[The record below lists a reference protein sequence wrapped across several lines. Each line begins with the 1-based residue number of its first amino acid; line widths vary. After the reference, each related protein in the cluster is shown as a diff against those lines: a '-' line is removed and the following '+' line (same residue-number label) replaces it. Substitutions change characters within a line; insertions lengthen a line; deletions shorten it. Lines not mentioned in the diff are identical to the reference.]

1 MENMDPKNELKSL
14 SPNRKELQI
23 VISSEEVLKELDDVT
38 ETYTERARIPGFR
51 AGKAPHEHVR
61 RLFAEDIRQS
71 AVENLIPRA
80 LDRELKS
87 RGVQPVGTPVVE
99 ELDFE
104 GDGPLRARVTFDV
117 VPDFEIPDYRSIRI
131 SAKDEQEVKDED
143 ILKAVEDLRSRAAEY
158 VPVEGR
164 GVEDGDYVVFEMQG
178 KDLKSRKLFPV
189 EKAVVLAGRP
199 ENEPFLNEHL
209 PGVSLGGER
218 TFTTT
223 YESSHPNRKL
233 AGRTVEYRLRVGE
246 IKERKLPDI
255 DDDFARRLGDYGNL
269 EELKADVR
277 SKLQEVRREAVKK
290 ETAHDVV
297 KAVTEN
303 VDLEPPESLVD
314 NEMAGVL
321 RRMAASL
328 PQGGKLSPEAAETL
342 KTEARKQA
350 RQNIKSRLVLQEI
363 AKREGLVVTPEDVRE
378 EIALLARAEGVHPDA
393 LFSGLQEKG
402 HLDPIR
408 ENLLTRKAVDF
419 LVGNAIIK

>member
-328 PQGGKLSPEAAETL
+328 PQGGKLSPEAAEKL